1 MAEAIDRAAGDAGR
15 RLGGESMAK
24 QAVQE
29 VLELMSSEGTRS
41 SNSAPQNTFFGIS
54 GCFFDVCC
62 PQKIRSMHIHV

>member
-29 VLELMSSEGTRS
+29 VLELLSSEGTRS
-41 SNSAPQNTFFGIS
+41 SNSAPQNTFLGFRGV
-54 GCFFDVCC
+54 F
-62 PQKIRSMHIHV
+62 SMFVAPKK